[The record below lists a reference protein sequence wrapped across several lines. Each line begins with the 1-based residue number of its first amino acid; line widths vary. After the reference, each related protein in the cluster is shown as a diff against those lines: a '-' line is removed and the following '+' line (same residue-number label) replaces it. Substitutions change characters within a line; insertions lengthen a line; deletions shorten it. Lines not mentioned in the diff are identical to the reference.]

1 LVGGGGSVFVGRGVC
16 VGAIVGRDSVAEG
29 TGEEVGVSVTA
40 PATGKLQASMA
51 RISMNNGNKAFDFI
65 LSPLL

>member
-1 LVGGGGSVFVGRGVC
+1 
-16 VGAIVGRDSVAEG
+16 
-29 TGEEVGVSVTA
+29 VGVSVTA